1 MLIFPV
7 IAYSISYMKHRNLII
22 RLRQEGRIKEILASV
37 GDYLKKDE
45 EEVKDEKE
53 ELAGQTSQ
61 VATEMT

>member
-1 MLIFPV
+1 
-7 IAYSISYMKHRNLII
+7 MKHRNLII